1 MRRWPRWVLGGALL
15 TMPLLA
21 ACQPIIVNESG
32 SSVGSSSYVF
42 GDSTQVHAGNFH
54 RVWGATLTAL
64 QQLQITVESSFWDG
78 ATGKIVGRLPDT
90 GTVHITVTQLREDAT
105 KVSLRIEPF
114 GDQMRS
120 EGIQARIAGVLQAG
134 G

>member
-1 MRRWPRWVLGGALL
+1 MRRLRRWVLGGALL
-15 TMPLLA
+15 VMPLLPG
-21 ACQPIIVNESG
+21 CQPIIINESG
-32 SSVGSSSYVF
+32 SSIGSSSYVF
-42 GDSTQVHAGNFH
+42 GNSSQVQAGNFQ

-64 QQLQITVESSFWDG
+64 QQLQITVETSFYDG
-78 ATGKIVGRLPDT
+78 VTGKIMGRLPDS
-90 GTVHITVTQLREDAT
+90 GTVNITVTHLREDAT

-120 EGIQARIAGVLQAG
+120 QGIQARIAGVLQEG